1 MNDRELESRLKAVRA
16 PVKADEYWEDFPG
29 RMRMQLPRPA
39 VVERRQ
45 THATPLLALSGG
57 LALACATFILLLWPA
72 FQTVVRDERVLQ
84 REAARLPTGLH
95 ALMADEHGMQYL
107 VQE

>member
-29 RMRMQLPRPA
+29 RVRMQLPRPA
-39 VVERRQ
+39 AAERRQ
-45 THATPLLALSGG
+45 TRATPLWALSGG
-57 LALACATFILLLWPA
+57 LALACVTFILLLWPA

-84 REAARLPTGLH
+84 REAARLPNGLH